1 MLPAFSVPGSD
12 ERKIHKSISLGADC
26 IVYDLEDSVASN
38 KKGNARRMVID
49 ALEVRVFGIRK
60 IPKEIIHGSAR
71 NASEHGKAEKA
82 VRINAVGSGLEYDDL
97 NVVVS
102 CGLSRFHLYVI
113 ATLHSI
119 NGVVLIYLFLSYKK
133 LHSTRLQAIVIP
145 KVQSAHD
152 IQFVVRMIDSVAP
165 ELNRA
170 NIRLLASIESGLGIL
185 NLREIATADPRV
197 DALVVCLIRTPSR
210 KEMLYARQAVVT
222 AASAFGLQ
230 AIDLDFYHLHRPHL
244 DPDIARAAK
253 ILEGYEA
260 HSQKGVGAFNL
271 DGKMIDLP
279 VVKWAD
285 KIVARAKAASVE
297 IPGSSTAGERE
308 TKKG

>member
-1 MLPAFSVPGSD
+1 
-12 ERKIHKSISLGADC
+12 
-26 IVYDLEDSVASN
+26 
-38 KKGNARRMVID
+38 MVID
-49 ALEVRVFGIRK
+49 ALE
-60 IPKEIIHGSAR
+60 
-71 NASEHGKAEKA
+71 ASEHGKAEKA

-97 NVVVS
+97 NVV
-102 CGLSRFHLYVI
+102 
-113 ATLHSI
+113 
-119 NGVVLIYLFLSYKK
+119 

-197 DALVVCLIRTPSR
+197 DALVFAAEDFCTDLGLIRTPSR

-230 AIDLDFYHLHRPHL
+230 AIDLVCVDYLSDSILEEECREGCEFGFTGKQAIHPKQVEIIQRMFLP
-244 DPDIARAAK
+244 DPANIARAAK